1 MKVVGYLHNSDLLLE
16 DEKGVMVI
24 GGSHYVLSLGDQVE
38 IDSVI
43 DEQAKLYQ
51 VKISFASADHSMW
64 HEDEIQVRFCGDREA
79 LKSYPDATTV
89 H

>member
-1 MKVVGYLHNSDLLLE
+1 MEVVGYLNNSDLLLE
-16 DEKGVMVI
+16 DDKGVMII
-24 GGSHYVLSLGDQVE
+24 GGSHYVLSVGDKVE

-51 VKISFASADHSMW
+51 VKISFASAEHGMLHD
-64 HEDEIQVRFCGDREA
+64 DEIQVKFEGSRDA
-79 LKSYPDATTV
+79 LKTYLAATTV

>member
-16 DEKGVMVI
+16 DEKNVMVI
-24 GGSHYVLSLGDQVE
+24 AGSHYVLTVGDRVE

-51 VKISFASADHSMW
+51 VKISFASADHSML
-64 HEDEIQVRFCGDREA
+64 HEDEIQVKFAGSHDA
-79 LKSYPDATTV
+79 LKKYLDATTV